1 MSKSSPCSHIYPEVG
16 SPFFWSLSATKEFG
30 QALADFEERNLKFM
44 EEVAKTQFAHTPPGW
59 ATPHK
64 VLYKLRT
71 FSLLDF
77 TKKGKEQGTPVFI
90 VPPFAGHS
98 SVIAD
103 FHHKQSLVET
113 LLEEGIERVLCV
125 DWHSATPDM
134 KDYEIDDYLSQLHV
148 AINDLK
154 EPVHLVGLCQGGW
167 LISLYAARF
176 PKNVASLV
184 IAGSP
189 IDTQAGKGV
198 IKAYVNTLDMD
209 FYERLVVSGGG
220 LLKGAY
226 MLDGFK
232 SMHPE
237 EHYVDKYISLYEHI
251 DDKDYITRTETF
263 ERWYEYT
270 LNLPGRWYLQ
280 VVHDLF
286 KGNKFAK
293 GHFVALGVRLDP
305 KTITCPTYLLAGARD
320 DITPKEQV
328 FRAKE
333 LFGTPQGKIVIDL
346 AAGGHIGL
354 FMGGAALTQNWPK
367 IAAWL
372 KGL

>member
-16 SPFFWSLSATKEFG
+16 SPFFWSLSAAKEFG
-30 QALADFEERNLKFM
+30 KSLVNFEERNLRFV
-44 EEVAKTQFAHTPPGW
+44 EEVAKTQFASTPPTW
-59 ATPHK
+59 TTPHK
-64 VLYKLRT
+64 ILYKLRA

-77 TKKGKEQGTPVFI
+77 TKKGNAQGTPVFI

-113 LLEEGIERVLCV
+113 LMGEGMERVLCV

-148 AINDLK
+148 AISDLK

-176 PKNVASLV
+176 PQNVASLV

-189 IDTQAGKGV
+189 IDTQAGEGA
-198 IKAYVNTLDMD
+198 IKEYVNTLDMA
-209 FYERLVVSGGG
+209 FYERLVETGGG

-251 DDKDYITRTETF
+251 DDKDYVTRTENF

-280 VVHDLF
+280 VVRELF
-286 KGNKFAK
+286 KANNFAK
-293 GHFVALGVRLDP
+293 GHFEALGVRLDP
-305 KTITCPTYLLAGARD
+305 KDITCPTYLLAGERD

-333 LFGTPQGKIVIDL
+333 LFGTPQDKIKVDL
-346 AAGGHIGL
+346 ATGGHIGL
-354 FMGGAALTQNWPK
+354 FMGRGALTQNWPK